1 MHYIA
6 PIVLLLGLSG
16 ALYKTQE
23 VYPLAEYKAMEKP
36 YFVAQMRAMQG
47 RIKFGTQLQQQAKA
61 KASASG
67 GGGG

>member
-47 RIKFGTQLQQQAKA
+47 RIKFGTQLQQQAREKA
-61 KASASG
+61 KSG